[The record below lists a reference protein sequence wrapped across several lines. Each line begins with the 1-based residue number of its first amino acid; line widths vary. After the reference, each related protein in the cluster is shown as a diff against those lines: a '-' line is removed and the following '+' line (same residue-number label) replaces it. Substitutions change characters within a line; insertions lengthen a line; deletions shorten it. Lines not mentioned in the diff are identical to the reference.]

1 VCRFFH
7 SECLALE
14 VCRFGDNSS
23 TDGLSRLRRLYLRRM
38 PRLPRSALPDGFFHV
53 WTRGVAT
60 TVAFSQGADRTELLR
75 LLGQTVRS
83 HGWEL
88 YAACVLSTHYHLV
101 VDATVKA
108 LSDGM
113 RQLNWRYAL
122 YFNDRYE
129 SFGHVFAER
138 FKTRALHDESRV
150 YDTCGY
156 VLLNPVKAGL
166 CQRSDEWPWSYSRY
180 GLYAT

>member
-1 VCRFFH
+1 
-7 SECLALE
+7 
-14 VCRFGDNSS
+14 
-23 TDGLSRLRRLYLRRM
+23 M

-53 WTRGVAT
+53 WCRGAAG
-60 TVAFSQGADRTELLR
+60 TVAFPDGGDRTEFMR
-75 LLGQTVRS
+75 LLGRAARR

-101 VDATVKA
+101 LDARVKL

-113 RQLNWRYAL
+113 QQLNWRYACR
-122 YFNDRYE
+122 FNERYG

-138 FKTRALHDESRV
+138 FRTRALLDETRV
-150 YDTCGY
+150 YDTCAY

-166 CQRSDEWPWSYSRY
+166 CGRVEEWPWSYSRF
-180 GLYAT
+180 GLHAT